1 MVGVLFGLGGLVHVG
16 SILGFGGAKWSE
28 MPIQFKIGDIVWGA
42 LDFVAVVGVVLRSPL
57 GVLAILVAALSQIVM
72 YRFFPDLF
80 VLKQEHRT
88 TLRGMVWFHVA
99 VIVLLGGLAY
109 IAGAKKG
116 S

>member
-1 MVGVLFGLGGLVHVG
+1 
-16 SILGFGGAKWSE
+16 
-28 MPIQFKIGDIVWGA
+28 MPKCQVIFAQT
-42 LDFVAVVGVVLRSPL
+42 
-57 GVLAILVAALSQIVM
+57 
-72 YRFFPDLF
+72 
-80 VLKQEHRT
+80 LKEEHRT